1 LVLEPAVTTIL
12 IMLPYVA
19 YAALML
25 VSPMLSVTAGAVLCL
40 AAIGVDLA
48 RGRSIK
54 LLSAGSA
61 IVFASLACYRGLI
74 DPEMS
79 AAAMRLVVD
88 GGVLAIALG
97 SILARFPF
105 TLQYALETVPAETAA
120 MPGFRRA
127 NYVISGAWAL
137 ATALMIAAN
146 VTMIYLPGL
155 PIWTGLAIAFAARNS
170 ALYFTRWYP
179 AHYRLKSDPQQ
190 AGAMLAA
197 K

>member
-1 LVLEPAVTTIL
+1 MTTIL

-19 YAALML
+19 HAALML
-25 VSPMLSVTAGAVLCL
+25 ISPTLSVVVGAALCL
-40 AAIGVDLA
+40 AAIGIDLA
-48 RGRSIK
+48 RGRSLK

-61 IVFASLACYRGLI
+61 IVFAGLACYRGLV

-79 AAAMRLVVD
+79 AAAMHLAVD
-88 GGVLAIALG
+88 GGVFAIALG

-105 TLQYALETVPAETAA
+105 TLQYALEAEPAETAA
-120 MPGFRRA
+120 MAGFRRA

-146 VTMIYLPGL
+146 LTMIYVPGL
-155 PIWTGLAIAFAARNS
+155 PIWAGLAIAFAARNS

-179 AHYRLKSDPQQ
+179 AYYRLKSAHQQ

>member
-1 LVLEPAVTTIL
+1 VTTIL

-19 YAALML
+19 HAALIL
-25 VSPMLSVTAGAVLCL
+25 VSPMLSVTVGAALCL
-40 AAIGVDLA
+40 AAIIVDRA

-61 IVFASLACYRGLI
+61 IVFAGLACYRGLA

-79 AAAMRLVVD
+79 AAAMHLAID
-88 GGVLAIALG
+88 GGVFAIALG

-105 TLQYALETVPAETAA
+105 TLQYALEAEPAEIAA

-146 VTMIYLPGL
+146 LMMIYVPGL
-155 PIWTGLAIAFAARNS
+155 PIWSGLAIAFAARNS

-179 AHYRLKSDPQQ
+179 EYHRLKQEGRQ
-190 AGAMLAA
+190 AGAMLAM

>member
-1 LVLEPAVTTIL
+1 MTTIL

-19 YAALML
+19 HAALIL
-25 VSPMLSVTAGAVLCL
+25 VSPMLSVTVGAALCL
-40 AAIGVDLA
+40 AAIIVDRA

-61 IVFASLACYRGLI
+61 IVFAGLACYRSLV

-79 AAAMRLVVD
+79 AAAMHLAVD
-88 GGVLAIALG
+88 SGVFAIALG
-97 SILARFPF
+97 SIVARFPF
-105 TLQYALETVPAETAA
+105 TLQYALEAEPAEIAA

-146 VTMIYLPGL
+146 VTMIYVPGL
-155 PIWTGLAIAFAARNS
+155 PIWAGLAIAFAARNS

-179 AHYRLKSDPQQ
+179 AYYRVKSEHQQ

>member
-1 LVLEPAVTTIL
+1 VTTLL

-19 YAALML
+19 HAALML
-25 VSPMLSVTAGAVLCL
+25 VSPMLSVMVGALLCL
-40 AAIGVDLA
+40 AAVAVDLV
-48 RGRSIK
+48 RGRTVK

-61 IVFASLACYRGLI
+61 IVFAGLACYRGLI
-74 DPEMS
+74 DPQIS
-79 AAAMRLVVD
+79 AAAMRLAVD
-88 GGVLAIALG
+88 VGVFAIALG
-97 SILARFPF
+97 SIVARFPF
-105 TLQYALETVPAETAA
+105 TLQYAVESEPAETAA

-146 VTMIYLPGL
+146 VTMIYVPGL
-155 PIWTGLAIAFAARNS
+155 PIWAGLAIAFAARNS

-179 AHYRLKSDPQQ
+179 AYYRLKSEHQQ

>member
-1 LVLEPAVTTIL
+1 VTTVL

-25 VSPMLSVTAGAVLCL
+25 VSPLLSVAVGAALCL
-40 AAIGVDLA
+40 AVIVVDVV
-48 RGRSIK
+48 RGRSVK

-61 IVFASLACYRGLI
+61 IVFAGLACYRGII

-79 AAAMRLVVD
+79 AAAMRLAVD
-88 GGVLAIALG
+88 GGVFAIALG

-105 TLQYALETVPAETAA
+105 TLQYALEAEPTKTAA
-120 MPGFRRA
+120 TPGFRRA
-127 NYVISGAWAL
+127 NYMITGAWAL
-137 ATALMIAAN
+137 ATALMVAAN
-146 VTMIYLPGL
+146 VMMIYVPGL

-179 AHYRLKSDPQQ
+179 AYYRLKSASRQ
-190 AGAMLAA
+190 AGAMLAM

>member
-1 LVLEPAVTTIL
+1 MTTLL

-19 YAALML
+19 HAALML
-25 VSPMLSVTAGAVLCL
+25 VSPMLSVMVGAVLCL
-40 AAIGVDLA
+40 AAVAVDLV
-48 RGRSIK
+48 RGRTVK

-61 IVFASLACYRGLI
+61 IVFAGLACYRGLI
-74 DPEMS
+74 DPQIS
-79 AAAMRLVVD
+79 AAAMRLAVD
-88 GGVLAIALG
+88 VGVFAIALG

-105 TLQYALETVPAETAA
+105 TLQYAVESEPAETAA

-146 VTMIYLPGL
+146 VTMIYVPGL
-155 PIWTGLAIAFAARNS
+155 PIWAGLAIAFAARNS

-179 AHYRLKSDPQQ
+179 AYYRLKSEHQQ

>member
-1 LVLEPAVTTIL
+1 VTTLL

-19 YAALML
+19 HAALML
-25 VSPMLSVTAGAVLCL
+25 VSPMLSVMVGAVLCL
-40 AAIGVDLA
+40 AAVAVDLV
-48 RGRSIK
+48 RGRTVK

-61 IVFASLACYRGLI
+61 IVFAGLACYRGLI
-74 DPEMS
+74 DPQIS
-79 AAAMRLVVD
+79 AAAMRLAVD
-88 GGVLAIALG
+88 VGVFAIALG
-97 SILARFPF
+97 SIVARFPF
-105 TLQYALETVPAETAA
+105 TLQYAVESEPAETAA

-146 VTMIYLPGL
+146 VTMIYVPGL
-155 PIWTGLAIAFAARNS
+155 PIWAGLAIAFAARNS

-179 AHYRLKSDPQQ
+179 AYYRLKSEHQQ

>member
-1 LVLEPAVTTIL
+1 VTTLL

-19 YAALML
+19 HAALML
-25 VSPMLSVTAGAVLCL
+25 VSPMLSVMVGAVLCL
-40 AAIGVDLA
+40 AAVAVDLV
-48 RGRSIK
+48 RGRTVK

-61 IVFASLACYRGLI
+61 IVFAGLACYRGLI
-74 DPEMS
+74 DPQIS
-79 AAAMRLVVD
+79 AAAMRLAVD
-88 GGVLAIALG
+88 VGVFAIALG

-105 TLQYALETVPAETAA
+105 TLQYAVESEPAETAA

-146 VTMIYLPGL
+146 VTMIYVPGL
-155 PIWTGLAIAFAARNS
+155 PIWAGLAIAFAARNS

-179 AHYRLKSDPQQ
+179 AYYRLKSEHQQ

>member
-1 LVLEPAVTTIL
+1 MTTVL

-19 YAALML
+19 HAALML
-25 VSPMLSVTAGAVLCL
+25 VSPMLSVMVGAVLCL
-40 AAIGVDLA
+40 VAVAIDLV
-48 RGRSIK
+48 RGRTVK

-61 IVFASLACYRGLI
+61 IVFAGLAGYRGLI
-74 DPEMS
+74 DPQMS
-79 AAAMRLVVD
+79 AAAMRLAVD
-88 GGVLAIALG
+88 GGVFAIALG

-105 TLQYALETVPAETAA
+105 TLQYALESVPAETAA
-120 MPGFRRA
+120 MPGFLQA

-146 VTMIYLPGL
+146 VTMIYVPGL
-155 PIWTGLAIAFAARNS
+155 PIWAGLAIAFAARNS

-179 AHYRLKSDPQQ
+179 AYYRLKSEHQQ
-190 AGAMLAA
+190 ADAMLAA

>member
-1 LVLEPAVTTIL
+1 VTTVLIL
-12 IMLPYVA
+12 LPYAA

-25 VSPMLSVTAGAVLCL
+25 ISPMLSMTVGAALCL
-40 AAIGVDLA
+40 LAVVVDSV
-48 RGRSIK
+48 RGRSVK

-61 IVFASLACYRGLI
+61 IVFAGLACYRGLV
-74 DPEMS
+74 DPAMS
-79 AAAMRLVVD
+79 ASAMHLAVD
-88 GGVLAIALG
+88 GGVFAIALG

-105 TLQYALETVPAETAA
+105 TLQYALESVPAETAA
-120 MPGFRRA
+120 MPGFLQA

-146 VTMIYLPGL
+146 VLMIYVPGL

-179 AHYRLKSDPQQ
+179 EYRRLKSESPQ
-190 AGAMLAA
+190 ADTMLAA

>member
-1 LVLEPAVTTIL
+1 MTTVLIL
-12 IMLPYVA
+12 LPYAV

-25 VSPMLSVTAGAVLCL
+25 VVSPTLSLAAGAALCL
-40 AAIGVDLA
+40 MAVIVDLA

-54 LLSAGSA
+54 LLGAGSA
-61 IVFASLACYRGLI
+61 IVFAGLACYRGI
-74 DPEMS
+74 VDPAMS
-79 AAAMRLVVD
+79 VAALHLVVD
-88 GGVLAIALG
+88 GGVFAIALG

-105 TLQYALETVPAETAA
+105 TLQYALESVPAETAA
-120 MPGFRRA
+120 MPGFLRA

-137 ATALMIAAN
+137 ATALMIGAN
-146 VTMIYLPGL
+146 VLMIYAPGL

-179 AHYRLKSDPQQ
+179 EYDRLKSESRQ
-190 AGAMLAA
+190 AGAVSAA

>member
-1 LVLEPAVTTIL
+1 MTTLL

-19 YAALML
+19 HAALML
-25 VSPMLSVTAGAVLCL
+25 VSPMLSVMVGALLCL
-40 AAIGVDLA
+40 AAVAVDLV
-48 RGRSIK
+48 RGRTVK

-61 IVFASLACYRGLI
+61 IVFAGLACYRGLI
-74 DPEMS
+74 DPQIS
-79 AAAMRLVVD
+79 AAAMRLAVD
-88 GGVLAIALG
+88 VGVFAIALG
-97 SILARFPF
+97 SIVARFPF
-105 TLQYALETVPAETAA
+105 TLQYAVESEPAETAA

-146 VTMIYLPGL
+146 VTMIYVPGL
-155 PIWTGLAIAFAARNS
+155 PIWAGLAIAFAARNS

-179 AHYRLKSDPQQ
+179 AYYRLKSEHQQ